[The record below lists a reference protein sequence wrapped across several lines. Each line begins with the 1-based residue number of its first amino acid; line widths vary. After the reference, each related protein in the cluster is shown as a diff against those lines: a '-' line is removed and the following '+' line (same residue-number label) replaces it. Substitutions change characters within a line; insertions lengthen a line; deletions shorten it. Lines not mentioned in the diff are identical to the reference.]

1 MGRDDLFP
9 ALPFLEHPGGLSEGA
24 LIGQGGR
31 PLVLAVLAVLDI
43 LKKPISMGGKIISSV
58 LVLITSW
65 IGLLVYYLYA
75 KNHLTEW
82 FK

>member
-1 MGRDDLFP
+1 MGTIIYIV
-9 ALPFLEHPGGLSEGA
+9 G
-24 LIGQGGR
+24 
-31 PLVLAVLAVLDI
+31 LVLAVLAVLDI
-43 LKKPISMGGKIISSV
+43 IKKPISTVGKVISII

-65 IGLLVYYLYA
+65 VGVVVYYLYA

>member
-1 MGRDDLFP
+1 MLGTIIYIV
-9 ALPFLEHPGGLSEGA
+9 G
-24 LIGQGGR
+24 
-31 PLVLAVLAVLDI
+31 LVLAIIAVLDI
-43 LKKPISMGGKIISSV
+43 LKQPISLVGKIISIV

-75 KNHLTEW
+75 KNHLKDW

>member
-1 MGRDDLFP
+1 MG
-9 ALPFLEHPGGLSEGA
+9 SIIYI
-24 LIGQGGR
+24 IGV
-31 PLVLAVLAVLDI
+31 VLAILAVLDI
-43 LKKPISMGGKIISSV
+43 IKKPISTVGKVISII

-65 IGLLVYYLYA
+65 VGVVVYYLYA

>member
-1 MGRDDLFP
+1 M
-9 ALPFLEHPGGLSEGA
+9 ASIVYI
-24 LIGQGGR
+24 IG
-31 PLVLAVLAVLDI
+31 LVLAIIAVLDI
-43 LKKPISMGGKIISSV
+43 LKKPISLIGKIICCV

-75 KNHLTEW
+75 KDHLVEW

>member
-1 MGRDDLFP
+1 MG
-9 ALPFLEHPGGLSEGA
+9 SIIYI
-24 LIGQGGR
+24 IGV
-31 PLVLAVLAVLDI
+31 VLAVLAVLDI
-43 LKKPISMGGKIISSV
+43 IKKPINLVGKIISIV

-65 IGLLVYYLYA
+65 IGLAVYYLYA

>member
-1 MGRDDLFP
+1 MI
-9 ALPFLEHPGGLSEGA
+9 ATIIYI
-24 LIGQGGR
+24 IGIILCIKAVIEILQMNISTAGKAISIILL
-31 PLVLAVLAVLDI
+31 LV
-43 LKKPISMGGKIISSV
+43 
-58 LVLITSW
+58 TSW

>member
-1 MGRDDLFP
+1 MG
-9 ALPFLEHPGGLSEGA
+9 SIIYI
-24 LIGQGGR
+24 IGV
-31 PLVLAVLAVLDI
+31 VLAVLAVIDI
-43 LKKPISMGGKIISSV
+43 AKKPISVIGKVISII

-65 IGLLVYYLYA
+65 VGLVVYYLYA

>member
-1 MGRDDLFP
+1 MVATIIYIVGIILC
-9 ALPFLEHPGGLSEGA
+9 
-24 LIGQGGR
+24 IK
-31 PLVLAVLAVLDI
+31 AVIEI
-43 LKKPISMGGKIISSV
+43 LNTNISTGGKAITII
-58 LVLITSW
+58 LLLLTSW